1 MMKVNRWVAGLIAA
15 TGVGVIVVA
24 CGGGSDEPI
33 NVSSGT
39 VFKNATVVNTRDGS
53 LQSGVTVVVD
63 GGKIQTITTRF
74 VNPIATAVAID
85 ATGKFVVPGYL
96 DMHTHALGSL
106 AKPPGDF
113 PVLLA
118 NGVTGVREAS
128 GSPALIAA
136 ARAQNANV
144 IAGTADAPEILMLP
158 SAIAAGPASPATA
171 AAGVQFVKDRKAE
184 GADFIKVASGTR
196 DGVLAMLAE
205 VKNQGY
211 PAFHVA
217 GHLVPTVTPLE
228 STNAGWHSIEHLGAG
243 WGLLIGC
250 STDEDNIRTASL
262 ANPAPPGADVVNP
275 RLYDGNNNAQYY
287 QRIID
292 TYSETKCVDLLKA
305 FVKNDT
311 WQPVTLIRL
320 RTSDYGDDPAYANDP
335 NLIYV
340 DKTRKAL
347 WAARNVSY
355 ATTVT
360 PAARATLQS
369 FYQLRLKVAKLMQQ
383 NGVKILAGS
392 DLGGGWVIPGF
403 GLHQEFRELAI
414 AGLTPLQILQSTT
427 INGAQ
432 FVGREA
438 TMGTVEVGKN
448 ADLVLL
454 DANPLADVANLSK
467 ISHVVLRGKV
477 YTRATL
483 DKIKTDVAAAYAA
496 MPTSADLTSA
506 LDPTHT
512 D

>member
-1 MMKVNRWVAGLIAA
+1 MMKVNRWVAGLVAA
-15 TGVGVIVVA
+15 TSVGVIVVA
-24 CGGGSDEPI
+24 CGGGGDEPI

-63 GGKIQTITTRF
+63 GGKIRTITTRF
-74 VNPIATAVAID
+74 INPIATAVAID

-118 NGVTGVREAS
+118 NGVTGVREA
-128 GSPALIAA
+128 GGTPALIAA
-136 ARAQNANV
+136 AKAQNASV
-144 IAGTADAPEILMLP
+144 IAGTVDAPEVMIMP
-158 SAIAAGPASPATA
+158 SSGTPPTTA
-171 AAGVQFVKDRKAE
+171 AAATQFVKDRKAE
-184 GADFIKVASGTR
+184 GADFIKLTSGAPDVVR
-196 DGVLAMLAE
+196 AMLAE
-205 VKNQGY
+205 VKNQGF
-211 PAFHVA
+211 PSFHVA
-217 GHLVPTVTPLE
+217 GHLVTSVSPLE
-228 STNAGWHSIEHLGAG
+228 SSNLGWRSMEHMGAG
-243 WGLLIGC
+243 WGLLLGC
-250 STDEDNIRTASL
+250 SSDEDNIRAAAL
-262 ANPAPPGADVVNP
+262 ANPAPPPADVVNP

-292 TYSETKCVDLLKA
+292 TYSETKCVDLAKA

-403 GLHQEFRELAI
+403 GLHQEFREMAI